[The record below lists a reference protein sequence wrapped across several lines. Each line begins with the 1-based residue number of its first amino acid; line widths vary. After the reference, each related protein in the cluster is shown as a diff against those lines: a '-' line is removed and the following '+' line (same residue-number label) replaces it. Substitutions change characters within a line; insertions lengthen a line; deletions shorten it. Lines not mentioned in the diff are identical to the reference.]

1 MGDAKRRKRQQ
12 HRSDW
17 PRSESYRRGR
27 RFTPAQ
33 GEHLQINFIPF
44 KLACPPR
51 PTMMWSC
58 TETPGGAA
66 TSMIALV
73 IWMSACDG
81 EGSYFGD
88 KTLRMNCTSGATL
101 DIIEPL
107 ALLTPTIN

>member
-1 MGDAKRRKRQQ
+1 M
-12 HRSDW
+12 
-17 PRSESYRRGR
+17 
-27 RFTPAQ
+27 
-33 GEHLQINFIPF
+33 
-44 KLACPPR
+44 
-51 PTMMWSC
+51 
-58 TETPGGAA
+58 PGGAA